1 MARMR
6 TTADRFVVRPAWWE
20 QVAVRRREVCVPL
33 AAVRRVTVEPDWW
46 RALRGSRQSGVQVP
60 GVVCVGV
67 RAHQSGRDFVVLRPG
82 RPVVC
87 VELWPGAA
95 FSLLA
100 VSAPGVRAAE
110 TTAAA
115 LRRAA
120 PRLDD
125 STPYRQPLPVP
136 EEPDG
141 QRKAEAPALPG
152 DPGQPKPDRGP
163 GSADDV

>member
-1 MARMR
+1 MR
-6 TTADRFVVRPAWWE
+6 TTADRLVVRPAWWE
-20 QVAVRRREVCVPL
+20 QVAVQRREVCVPL

-46 RALRGSRQSGVQVP
+46 RALRGSRRSGVQVP
-60 GVVCVGV
+60 GVLYVGV

-110 TTAAA
+110 ATAAA

-120 PRLDD
+120 PRLDS

-136 EEPDG
+136 EEPQG
-141 QRKAEAPALPG
+141 QRKPQGADPPG
-152 DPGQPKPDRGP
+152 GSGQPKPARGP
-163 GSADDV
+163 GSADDG

>member
-6 TTADRFVVRPAWWE
+6 TTADRLVVRPAWWE

-46 RALRGSRQSGVQVP
+46 RALRGSRRSGVQVP

-110 TTAAA
+110 ATAAA

-120 PRLDD
+120 PRLDS

-136 EEPDG
+136 EEPQG
-141 QRKAEAPALPG
+141 AAPSG
-152 DPGQPKPDRGP
+152 GSGQPKPARGP
-163 GSADDV
+163 GPTDDG